1 MGYAEEML
9 ASNER
14 IIYRTKQ
21 HWIAPIYGTVLGS
34 LLLIGGV
41 LLFTFHLTMDTEGA
55 LGFLRTLAF
64 WGSLAM
70 IVAGIVMVGYS
81 YIRWW
86 VEDYF
91 VTNQKVMKVE
101 GLLNK
106 KTSGA
111 ALEKINDIVLQQG
124 VVGRALGYGDL
135 RVMTASDDADLAY
148 RTMRSPGEF
157 RRKMLDEKQ
166 EWERGDAREIAAAV
180 RAASP
185 APAAAPA
192 DAAPVAA
199 APAAAAASPS
209 TPAAPGPSADEVT
222 NAIQRLAELRD
233 SGAITPEEY
242 EAKKAEL
249 LAKL

>member
-1 MGYAEEML
+1 VGYAEEML

-14 IIYRTKQ
+14 IVYRTKQ
-21 HWIAPIYGTVLGS
+21 HWIAPIYGTIAGS

-41 LLFTFHLTMDTEGA
+41 LLFLFQLTLDTEGA
-55 LGFLRTLAF
+55 VGFLRTIAF
-64 WGSLAM
+64 WGALIM
-70 IVAGIVMVGYS
+70 VVVGVVMVGYS

-111 ALEKINDIVLQQG
+111 ALEKINDIVLAQG
-124 VVGRALGYGDL
+124 VIGRTLNYGDL
-135 RVMTASDDADLAY
+135 RVMTASDDADLSY

-157 RRKMLDEKQ
+157 RRRILDEKL
-166 EWERGDAREIAAAV
+166 EFERSDAREIASAV
-180 RAASP
+180 RAASAPPPAAPAPAPAAP
-185 APAAAPA
+185 APAAAP
-192 DAAPVAA
+192 
-199 APAAAAASPS
+199 
-209 TPAAPGPSADEVT
+209 PSADEVT
-222 NAIQRLAELRD
+222 NAIARLAELRD

>member
-14 IIYRTKQ
+14 IVYRTKQ
-21 HWIAPIYGTVLGS
+21 HWIAPIYGTIAGS

-41 LLFTFHLTMDTEGA
+41 LLFLFQLTLDTEGA
-55 LGFLRTLAF
+55 VGFLRTIAF
-64 WGSLAM
+64 WGSLIM
-70 IVAGIVMVGYS
+70 VVVGVVMVGYS

-111 ALEKINDIVLQQG
+111 ALEKINDIVLAQG
-124 VVGRALGYGDL
+124 VIGRTLNYGDL
-135 RVMTASDDADLAY
+135 RVMTASDDADLSY

-157 RRKMLDEKQ
+157 RRRILDEKL
-166 EWERGDAREIAAAV
+166 EFERSDAREIASAV
-180 RAASP
+180 RAASAPPPAAPAPAPAAP
-185 APAAAPA
+185 APAAAP
-192 DAAPVAA
+192 
-199 APAAAAASPS
+199 
-209 TPAAPGPSADEVT
+209 PSADEVT
-222 NAIQRLAELRD
+222 NAIARLAELRD

>member
-14 IIYRTKQ
+14 IVYRTKQ
-21 HWIAPIYGTVLGS
+21 HWIAPIYGTIAGS

-41 LLFTFHLTMDTEGA
+41 LLFLFQLTLDTEGA
-55 LGFLRTLAF
+55 VGFLRTIAF
-64 WGSLAM
+64 WGALIM
-70 IVAGIVMVGYS
+70 VVVGVVMVGYS

-111 ALEKINDIVLQQG
+111 ALEKINDIVLAQG
-124 VVGRALGYGDL
+124 VIGRTLNYGDL
-135 RVMTASDDADLAY
+135 RVMTASDDADLSY

-157 RRKMLDEKQ
+157 RRRILDEKL
-166 EWERGDAREIAAAV
+166 EFERSDAREIASAV
-180 RAASP
+180 RAASAPPPAAPAPAPAAP
-185 APAAAPA
+185 APAAAP
-192 DAAPVAA
+192 
-199 APAAAAASPS
+199 
-209 TPAAPGPSADEVT
+209 PSADEVT
-222 NAIQRLAELRD
+222 NAIARLAELRD